1 MNNCRV
7 CNEKL
12 GKEELNLAAPSVTSM
27 SENLNLRTKIYLCR
41 NCAHCQSPDLPNVS
55 EYYDN
60 NYKISLKT
68 DDFDQ
73 LYETKG
79 DTSIFRTEHQATL
92 ISELKFKKNSRVLDF
107 GCGKA
112 TTLKNLLKK
121 RNDINPFVFEVS
133 RDYKESW
140 DKWIPENNQA
150 TYTIPQK
157 WHNTFD
163 LLICNFVLEH
173 VMWPTDILDL
183 MYKLICPGGL
193 LFFTVP
199 NPLDNSG
206 DLLVVD
212 HLNKFTI
219 SSIKQALIN
228 SDFNL
233 EEISDKKFRGAF
245 TVVASKNNN
254 KKQISLDCKKN
265 EISSLERKI
274 SKWGSRFEE
283 IKKIDKKNLNIAIY
297 GAGFYGTLF
306 YNFLKYKPTCF
317 LDKSIHLNN
326 RKHLGIPVLS
336 PEKCPQNIDILLIGL
351 NPEKAKSIFQL
362 SNKWI
367 PKNCKVIFVD

>member
-12 GKEELNLAAPSVTSM
+12 GKEELNLASPSVTSM

-228 SDFNL
+228 SAFNL

-254 KKQISLDCKKN
+254 KKQISLDFKKY

-274 SKWGSRFEE
+274 SKWDSRFEE

-351 NPEKAKSIFQL
+351 NPEKAKSIFKL

>member
-12 GKEELNLAAPSVTSM
+12 GKEELNLASPSVTSM
-27 SENLNLRTKIYLCR
+27 SENLNIGTYIYLCR
-41 NCAHCQSPDLPNVS
+41 NCAHCQSPDLPDVS

-107 GCGKA
+107 GGGKA

-183 MYKLICPGGL
+183 MCKLICPGGL

-228 SDFNL
+228 SDLNL
-233 EEISDKKFRGAF
+233 EEVSDKKFRGAF

-254 KKQISLDCKKN
+254 KKQISLDFKKY

-274 SKWGSRFEE
+274 SKWDSRFEE

-306 YNFLKYKPTCF
+306 YNFLKNKPTCF

-326 RKHLGIPVLS
+326 KTHLGIPVLS

-362 SNKWI
+362 SKKWI
-367 PKNCKVIFVD
+367 PRNCKVIFID

>member
-12 GKEELNLAAPSVTSM
+12 GKEELNLASPSVTSM
-27 SENLNLRTKIYLCR
+27 SENLNIGTYIYLCR
-41 NCAHCQSPDLPNVS
+41 NCAHCQSPDLPDVS

-107 GCGKA
+107 GGGKA

-150 TYTIPQK
+150 TYTIPEK

-163 LLICNFVLEH
+163 LVICNFVLEH

-183 MYKLICPGGL
+183 MCKLICPGGL

>member
-283 IKKIDKKNLNIAIY
+283 IKKIDKKNLNIVIY

>member
-1 MNNCRV
+1 
-7 CNEKL
+7 
-12 GKEELNLAAPSVTSM
+12 
-27 SENLNLRTKIYLCR
+27 
-41 NCAHCQSPDLPNVS
+41 
-55 EYYDN
+55 
-60 NYKISLKT
+60 
-68 DDFDQ
+68 
-73 LYETKG
+73 
-79 DTSIFRTEHQATL
+79 
-92 ISELKFKKNSRVLDF
+92 
-107 GCGKA
+107 
-112 TTLKNLLKK
+112 
-121 RNDINPFVFEVS
+121 
-133 RDYKESW
+133 
-140 DKWIPENNQA
+140 
-150 TYTIPQK
+150 
-157 WHNTFD
+157 
-163 LLICNFVLEH
+163 
-173 VMWPTDILDL
+173 MWPTDILDL

-283 IKKIDKKNLNIAIY
+283 IKKIDKKNLKIVIY

>member
-12 GKEELNLAAPSVTSM
+12 GKEELNLASPSVTSM
-27 SENLNLRTKIYLCR
+27 SENLNIGTYIYLCR
-41 NCAHCQSPDLPNVS
+41 NCAHCQSPDLPDVS

-228 SDFNL
+228 SDLNL
-233 EEISDKKFRGAF
+233 EEVSDKKFRGAF

-283 IKKIDKKNLNIAIY
+283 IKKIDKKNLNIVIY